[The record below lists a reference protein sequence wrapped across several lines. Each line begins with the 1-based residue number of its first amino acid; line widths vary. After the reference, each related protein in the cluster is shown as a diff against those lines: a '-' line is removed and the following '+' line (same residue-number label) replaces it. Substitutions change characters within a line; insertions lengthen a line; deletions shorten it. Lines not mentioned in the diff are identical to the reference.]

1 MVGPRNIEHELHRV
15 RKRERDRKI
24 GRKGVRKERQKWGKK
39 LALRLEGEQQ
49 VVRSR

>member
-24 GRKGVRKERQKWGKK
+24 GRKGEKK
-39 LALRLEGEQQ
+39 
-49 VVRSR
+49 